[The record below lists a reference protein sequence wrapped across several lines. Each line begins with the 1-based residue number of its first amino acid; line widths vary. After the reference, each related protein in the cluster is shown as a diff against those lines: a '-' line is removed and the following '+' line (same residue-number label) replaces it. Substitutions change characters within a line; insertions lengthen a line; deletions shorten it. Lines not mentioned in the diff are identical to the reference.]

1 MDSPEVGADEK
12 HRAIWETFELGDYS
26 KVIRLCNMAIH
37 KRKNI
42 SFHKFMKSKCLNKQ
56 GKRKEAVDL
65 AVEVRR
71 SRPTDQTLVKQL
83 LHLLLEL

>member
-1 MDSPEVGADEK
+1 
-12 HRAIWETFELGDYS
+12 
-26 KVIRLCNMAIH
+26 
-37 KRKNI
+37 
-42 SFHKFMKSKCLNKQ
+42 MKSKCLNKQ
-56 GKRKEAVDL
+56 GKKKEAVDL